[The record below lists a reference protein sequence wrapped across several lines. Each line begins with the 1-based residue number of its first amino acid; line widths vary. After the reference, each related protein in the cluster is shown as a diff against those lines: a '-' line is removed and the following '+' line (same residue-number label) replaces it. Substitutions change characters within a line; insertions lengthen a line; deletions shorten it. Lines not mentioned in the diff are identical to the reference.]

1 MEDSLGIFRF
11 LKEAFMK
18 LENKVA
24 LVTGARRGIGKAIAL
39 SLAQEGAIIAA
50 VDIHNEVEKTASEI
64 IRFGQKAL
72 GLVSDITSPEQ
83 ADTLVKKVI
92 DTFGHIDIL
101 VNNAG
106 VVGKRNF
113 LWQSDDAVWRN
124 TIEVNLFGTYNVT
137 KAVMPHLI
145 KNGKGRVI
153 NMASISGKQGS
164 MTNSAYC
171 ASKHGVIGLTRT
183 LAQELGFL
191 SLNDIT
197 VNAVCPGVVNTDM
210 LTGEGMILDELVRL
224 TGLSRETVL
233 TEKILPLS
241 LQKRLIEPEEIAY
254 MVVYLASDL
263 AKGITGQAI
272 NVCGGSV
279 FY

>member
-1 MEDSLGIFRF
+1 
-11 LKEAFMK
+11 MK

-24 LVTGARRGIGKAIAL
+24 LVTGARRGIGQAIAAA
-39 SLAQEGAIIAA
+39 LAQEGAALA
-50 VDIHNEVEKTASEI
+50 VADIHNEVENTVSKIVKT
-64 IRFGQKAL
+64 GQKAL
-72 GLVSDITSPEQ
+72 GLVADITSPEQ
-83 ADTLVKKVI
+83 VDTIVKKTI
-92 DTFGHIDIL
+92 ETFGGIDIL

-106 VVGKRNF
+106 VVGKRFF
-113 LWQSDDAVWRN
+113 LWQYDDSIWRN

-153 NMASISGKQGS
+153 NIASISGKQGS
-164 MTNSAYC
+164 VTNAAYC

-191 SLNDIT
+191 GLHEIT
-197 VNAVCPGVVNTDM
+197 VNAVCPGVVNTEM
-210 LTGEGMILDELVRL
+210 LTGEGMILDELVKL
-224 TGLSRETVL
+224 TGLSREAVL

-241 LQKRLIEPEEIAY
+241 LQKRLIEPEEIAN
-254 MVVYLASDL
+254 MVIYLASDQ

>member
-1 MEDSLGIFRF
+1 
-11 LKEAFMK
+11 MK

-24 LVTGARRGIGKAIAL
+24 LVTGARRGIGKAIAKA
-39 SLAQEGAIIAA
+39 LAQEGATIVA
-50 VDIHNEVEKTASEI
+50 VDIDSDVENTASEI
-64 IRFGQKAL
+64 TNIGQKAL
-72 GLVSDITSPEQ
+72 GLVADITSPEQ
-83 ADTLVKKVI
+83 VDSLVKEAVTI
-92 DTFGHIDIL
+92 FSGIDIL

-106 VVGKRNF
+106 VVGKRFF
-113 LWQSDDAVWRN
+113 LWQSDDSIWRN

-164 MTNSAYC
+164 VTNSAYC

-191 SLNDIT
+191 GLNEIT

-210 LTGEGMILDELVRL
+210 LTGEGMILDELVKL

-241 LQKRLIEPEEIAY
+241 LQKRLIEPEEIAN

-272 NVCGGSV
+272 NVCGGSI